1 MFDYGVNS
9 QYIHLIQPAQMLQ
22 QSIVLVQ
29 SWDNNK
35 IPLNSKYFYKQRNL
49 ISQSSGGWDV

>member
-9 QYIHLIQPAQMLQ
+9 EYIHLIQLAQMLQ

-29 SWDNNK
+29 SWD
-35 IPLNSKYFYKQRNL
+35 KQQNL